1 MLCVETKTREV
12 KVMKVTF
19 TLAAGAIAATL
30 MALPAL
36 AAGQHGSSAQMQ
48 GHQGGMM
55 QGAPG
60 GMMGDHAGMMQ
71 VMMKMHGQMMG
82 GMHGK
87 GMMGGNWLA
96 VLDMEVLDMDEDG
109 RPSESEIAEGLKARM
124 QAHDVNGDGNLSID
138 EFEALHSG
146 MIRETMVDRFQ
157 HLDANGDGAVT
168 TGEIEKGAKTMSPK
182 HGMKSSKPV
191 TKSSETNN

>member
-12 KVMKVTF
+12 KVMKRTF

-48 GHQGGMM
+48 GHEGGMM

-71 VMMKMHGQMMG
+71 MMVKMHGQMMG
-82 GMHGK
+82 G
-87 GMMGGNWLA
+87 NWLA
-96 VLDMEVLDMDEDG
+96 VLDMDEDG

-157 HLDANGDGAVT
+157 HLDANGDGVVT

-182 HGMKSSKPV
+182 HGMKASKPV
-191 TKSSETNN
+191 TKASETNN

>member
-1 MLCVETKTREV
+1 
-12 KVMKVTF
+12 MKRTF

-36 AAGQHGSSAQMQ
+36 AAGQHGSGAQMQ
-48 GHQGGMM
+48 GHQGGMMQDQQNNIM

-71 VMMKMHGQMMG
+71 MMMKMHGQMMG

-96 VLDMEVLDMDEDG
+96 VLDMDEDG

-157 HLDANGDGAVT
+157 HLDANGDGTVT

-191 TKSSETNN
+191 TKRSETNN

>member
-1 MLCVETKTREV
+1 
-12 KVMKVTF
+12 MKRTF

-48 GHQGGMM
+48 DHQSGMM

-71 VMMKMHGQMMG
+71 MMMKMHGQMMG

-96 VLDMEVLDMDEDG
+96 VLDMDEDG

-124 QAHDVNGDGNLSID
+124 QAHDVNEDGNLSID

-182 HGMKSSKPV
+182 HGMKASKPV
-191 TKSSETNN
+191 TKASETNN

>member
-12 KVMKVTF
+12 KVMKRTF

-55 QGAPG
+55 
-60 GMMGDHAGMMQ
+60 GDHAGMMQ
-71 VMMKMHGQMMG
+71 MMMKMHGQMMG

-96 VLDMEVLDMDEDG
+96 VLDMDEDG

-157 HLDANGDGAVT
+157 HLDANGDGVVT

-182 HGMKSSKPV
+182 HGMKSAKPA
-191 TKSSETNN
+191 TKPSETNN

>member
-12 KVMKVTF
+12 KVMKRTF

-48 GHQGGMM
+48 GHEGGMM

-71 VMMKMHGQMMG
+71 MMMKMHGQMMG

-96 VLDMEVLDMDEDG
+96 VLDMDEDG

-157 HLDANGDGAVT
+157 HLDANGDGVVT

-182 HGMKSSKPV
+182 HGMKASKPV
-191 TKSSETNN
+191 TKASETNN

>member
-1 MLCVETKTREV
+1 
-12 KVMKVTF
+12 MKRTF

-71 VMMKMHGQMMG
+71 MMMKMHGQMMG

-96 VLDMEVLDMDEDG
+96 VMDMDEDG

-191 TKSSETNN
+191 TKASETNN

>member
-1 MLCVETKTREV
+1 
-12 KVMKVTF
+12 MKVTF

-109 RPSESEIAEGLKARM
+109 RPSEFEIAEGLKARM

>member
-48 GHQGGMM
+48 GHEGGMM

-71 VMMKMHGQMMG
+71 MMVKMHGQMMG

-96 VLDMEVLDMDEDG
+96 VLDMDEDG

-157 HLDANGDGAVT
+157 HLDANGDGVVT

-182 HGMKSSKPV
+182 HGMKASKPV
-191 TKSSETNN
+191 TKASETNN